1 MRIIIIKQKQREDV
15 PGKSVWVLKGDGVIK
30 QQINDEPQMPEVAP
44 RQRRRR
50 EAMTG
55 AVISNDGQMVQV
67 AVKDR
72 VSQIL

>member
-1 MRIIIIKQKQREDV
+1 MRIIIIKQKRREDV